1 MRGAIVA
8 AAALGW
14 LATVPPAEAAA
25 QIGCF
30 SDGDF
35 VFLHVGN
42 IYQFYVDKG
51 DPRVDC
57 TPDAVRIGLELTDD
71 EAQSL
76 CARQSSLCQEKKAN
90 AKLIRDTYPD
100 LLRQSGYVEPPP
112 SDATTQ
118 GQAAPAEDAAKQSAA
133 ATPDL
138 DLKSR
143 DTIRFVQKSLE
154 RLGYKTGGADGAFG
168 KRTAAAIRKFEKD
181 NGMRVTGKISKT
193 LIAGL
198 QEKVGPP

>member
-8 AAALGW
+8 AVALGW

-51 DPRVDC
+51 DQRVDC
-57 TPDAVRIGLELTDD
+57 TPDAVRIGLELTED
-71 EAQSL
+71 EAQRL
-76 CARQSSLCQEKKAN
+76 CARQSTLCQEKKAN
-90 AKLIRDTYPD
+90 AQLIRQTYPD
-100 LLRQSGYVEPPP
+100 LLRQSGYVEPAP
-112 SDATTQ
+112 SDANPQ
-118 GQAAPAEDAAKQSAA
+118 GQAVSAGDAAEQSAA

-143 DTIRFVQKSLE
+143 DTVRFVQKSLE
-154 RLGYKTGGADGAFG
+154 RLGYKTGGADGALG
-168 KRTAAAIRKFEKD
+168 KRTAAAIRKYEKD
-181 NGMRVTGKISKT
+181 NGLRVTGKVSKA
-193 LIAGL
+193 LVASLQKKAG
-198 QEKVGPP
+198 QP